1 MNISKSKKSFAKFQ
15 TTKAVVPAQ
24 KMKHLKGG
32 DPEGHSGNVAIIVD
46 WC

>member
-1 MNISKSKKSFAKFQ
+1 MKTPKNISIKSFEKSAISHTQ
-15 TTKAVVPAQ
+15 TNLV
-24 KMKHLKGG
+24 KGG